1 MPRLAQ
7 SADTGAKHAR
17 GYNASV
23 PEANPNT
30 VAADR
35 IVYWLFPMDGPV
47 RAPASCGSVLILQ

>member
-7 SADTGAKHAR
+7 TVDTGAKHAR

-30 VAADR
+30 VAADG

-47 RAPASCGSVLILQ
+47 RAHRASCGSVLIQ